1 MDRRIALAK
10 HYALRAVW
18 SILPVRAK
26 AALYKRHRARHK
38 LFQ

>member
-18 SILPVRAK
+18 SFLPGRAK
-26 AALYKRHRARHK
+26 AALFRRHRSKSK
-38 LFQ
+38 LFN